1 MARVRTSSTVLIGAV
16 CQTMQTLV
24 SLLALPIQAIVST
37 SKWPS
42 TPISGSNGMPRWMV
56 AIAVPSLGATLVMK
70 LIRRR
75 PLAPGMFC
83 TTVVGLPG
91 RCLPRWRAN
100 RRA

>member
-1 MARVRTSSTVLIGAV
+1 MRRPAPIVLTVDV
-16 CQTMQTLV
+16 CQTSQTLV
-24 SLLALPIQAIVST
+24 SLLALPSQLNFST

-70 LIRRR
+70 LISRR

-91 RCLPRWRAN
+91 RCLPR
-100 RRA
+100 